1 VADPEIRIKV
11 KADADDA
18 KKNFGDL
25 AREIPGVGRA
35 LDLLKNPI
43 GAVVAGFTSIVIAAR
58 AMVKSFSGAQE
69 AAASL
74 DATLAN
80 NGLLTEQYRQRLHAL
95 AGQLQDTT
103 GIADD
108 QWFPILERLTQYGS
122 RPETVG
128 MDINAVKNLAGIM
141 KGDLVGAAD
150 RLSQAMEG
158 NFEIFRRILPEF
170 KATGDRARDLQELY
184 KQLAEKG
191 AGLLE
196 ARQQTLAGQT
206 RTLANSWDDL
216 KESGGA
222 LINRTGV
229 LQAGMNWLTTAF
241 QGWTKAMG
249 QSIPTLAGLQNKMG
263 GAKVDTDTL
272 KRSIDDLKTA
282 LAESKTALEDEM
294 KVLDQRRTKLNENA
308 RAQDE
313 IRNAEL
319 AAEKS
324 LVDRA
329 VAEGKISPEEGMI
342 QKQGIERRFAEARR
356 QAEEQ
361 RMAQE
366 EEMAREQL
374 SALTAERA
382 RRQQIMIEA
391 RRAVPSDD
399 EAAATQ
405 AAEAEARRELEAR
418 RADMLAAQEGILGG
432 GSWSGVW
439 GRTDTAIAESRRFS
453 GASRRYLEA
462 RGNVREL
469 TGARERLAVAEAEFA
484 EFDPL
489 FQERGT
495 ALIGDLQGIQ
505 RQRNTRRR
513 VAGFERETATNEDI
527 VELFGARQN
536 LIGQRET
543 MGADFVRQLQSATG
557 RNTQA
562 EVAAMDRL
570 GNTIL
575 GGHSELERR
584 INRLDE
590 SLRQLQGQFRNT
602 SDQ

>member
-1 VADPEIRIKV
+1 MAEPEIRIKV

-18 KKNFGDL
+18 KKNFGEL
-25 AREIPGVGRA
+25 AREIPDVGRA

-43 GAVVAGFTSIVIAAR
+43 GAVVSGFTSIVIAGR

-170 KATGDRARDLQELY
+170 RATGDRARDLKELY
-184 KQLAEKG
+184 EQLADKG

-196 ARQQTLAGQT
+196 ARQKTLAGQT

-216 KESGGA
+216 KEAGGA

-229 LQAGMNWLTTAF
+229 LQTGMNWLTTAF

-249 QSIPTLAGLQNKMG
+249 QSIPTLAGLQNKLG

-282 LAESKTALEDEM
+282 LAESKTALEEEM

-439 GRTDTAIAESRRFS
+439 DRTDLAIAASRRFS

-484 EFDPL
+484 EFDPM

-505 RQRNTRRR
+505 RQRTTRRA
-513 VAGFERETATNEDI
+513 VGNFERQTAANEDI
-527 VELFGARQN
+527 VELIGARSN
-536 LIGQRET
+536 LVNERESFEA
-543 MGADFVRQLQSATG
+543 GL
-557 RNTQA
+557 
-562 EVAAMDRL
+562 
-570 GNTIL
+570 
-575 GGHSELERR
+575 
-584 INRLDE
+584 
-590 SLRQLQGQFRNT
+590 LRQLQATGRAELGAVESLGQTILADRAAIARRFNAIERELENIPRNNR
-602 SDQ
+602 DQ

>member
-1 VADPEIRIKV
+1 MPEPEIRIKI
-11 KADADDA
+11 KSTADNKGIDDSRKSLGEYA
-18 KKNFGDL
+18 K
-25 AREIPGVGRA
+25 EIPGVGRA
-35 LDLLKNPI
+35 LELLKNPI
-43 GAVVAGFTSIVIAAR
+43 ALVVAGFTSIVVAAR
-58 AMVKSFSGAQE
+58 AMIQSFSGAQE

-128 MDINAVKNLAGIM
+128 MDIEAVKNLAGIM

-158 NFEIFRRILPEF
+158 SFEIFRRILPEF
-170 KATGDRARDLQELY
+170 KATGDQAKDLKALY
-184 KQLAEKG
+184 EQLAEKG

-196 ARQQTLAGQT
+196 ARQKTLAGQT

-222 LINRTGV
+222 LINQTGI
-229 LQAGMNWLTTAF
+229 LQTGMNWLTTAF

-249 QSIPTLAGLQNKMG
+249 QSIPTLAGLQNQLG

-294 KVLDQRRTKLNENA
+294 KVLDKRRAKLNENA

-329 VAEGKISPEEGMI
+329 VAEGKLTPEEGMI
-342 QKQGIERRFAEARR
+342 EKQRIDRSFAAAKQ
-356 QAEEQ
+356 QAEEA
-361 RMAQE
+361 RMAE
-366 EEMAREQL
+366 EESLAREQL

-399 EAAATQ
+399 AAAATQ
-405 AAEAEARRELEAR
+405 AAEVEARRELEAR
-418 RADMLAAQEGILGG
+418 RADMLAAQEGVLNG
-432 GSWSGVW
+432 GSWTGVW
-439 GRTDTAIAESRRFS
+439 DRADLAIAESRRFS
-453 GASRRYLEA
+453 GASRRYLET
-462 RGNVREL
+462 RGNLREQ

-484 EFDPL
+484 EFDPM
-489 FQERGT
+489 FQERGS
-495 ALIGDLQGIQ
+495 ALIGELQGIQ
-505 RQRNTRRR
+505 RQRNTGRR
-513 VAGFERETATNEDI
+513 VNALQSQTALNDDVVELIGARGNLVNERES
-527 VELFGARQN
+527 L
-536 LIGQRET
+536 
-543 MGADFVRQLQSATG
+543 GADLLRQLQSAG
-557 RNTQA
+557 R
-562 EVAAMDRL
+562 
-570 GNTIL
+570 
-575 GGHSELERR
+575 SELGAV
-584 INRLDE
+584 E
-590 SLRQLQGQFRNT
+590 SLGQAILADKAEIVRRFNRIEKEIEDITRVNR
-602 SDQ
+602 DQK